1 MSPQHE
7 AKILGEDEVV
17 EVEYP
22 ADYEPPEN
30 ITEVRKKEGI
40 YDKWRKIRALLS
52 PRN

>member
-22 ADYEPPEN
+22 AEYEPPD
-30 ITEVRKKEGI
+30 IQEVKKKEGI
-40 YDKWRKIRALLS
+40 YEKWRRIKAFLS
-52 PRN
+52 PKH

>member
-22 ADYEPPEN
+22 AEYEPPEN
-30 ITEVRKKEGI
+30 ITEVRKKST
-40 YDKWRKIRALLS
+40 YDIWRRVRALLS
-52 PRN
+52 PRK